1 MAHPG
6 HHAATR
12 PDAPALIMAGTG
24 AVTTWAEL
32 RNESVAAANLLHD
45 LGLRA
50 GDSVAFCIENR
61 LEFAVLVWACHDAG
75 YRYTPISTRLTTEEV
90 EYIVDDCGASVF
102 LHTTKTGGAR
112 DPVAAIGGVEHVIDV
127 DVPGSLGDAPDRVAV
142 EPRYERAE
150 GIAMLYSSGT
160 TGKPK
165 GVWRAAP
172 DEPIEELGPGDRAA
186 AGAFGIT
193 TESIYLSP
201 APLYHSA
208 PITFLIQMGR
218 IGAATVV
225 MERFDP
231 AEALATIERYSVT
244 HSQWVPT
251 MFVRML
257 RLPDDERK
265 RYDLSSHVFAI
276 HGAGPC
282 SIATKEAMLAW
293 WGPII
298 HEYYAGTEGAGMCRI
313 GPEEWLAHKGS
324 VGRSARGPVL
334 IVDDEGNELPAG
346 EVGQIWFANSSDFRY
361 HGDEPK
367 TAEARRGAGGTFGD
381 IGYLDADGYLYLTDR
396 KSFTINAGGVNIY
409 PQEIEDVLLAH
420 PAVHD
425 VAVFGLPNDEYGE
438 EVKAVVEPD
447 PAIVADAALAAE
459 LLDHCRQHL
468 AGFKIPRSIDFEPQL
483 PREPTGKL
491 RKHLIRDRYL
501 ASDLAAPPTG

>member
-6 HHAATR
+6 VHAAIR
-12 PDAPALIMAGTG
+12 PDAAALIMAATG
-24 AVTTWAEL
+24 EITTWAEL
-32 RNESVAAANLLHD
+32 RQRSVAAANKLHD
-45 LGLRA
+45 LGARA

-61 LEFAVLVWACHDAG
+61 PDFAVLVWACHDAG
-75 YRYTPISTRLTTEEV
+75 YRYTPISTRLTSEEIT
-90 EYIVDDCGASVF
+90 YIVDDCGASVV
-102 LHTTKTGGAR
+102 LHSERTSRATA
-112 DPVAAIGGVEHVIDV
+112 DV
-127 DVPGSLGDAPDRVAV
+127 DALDGVDHVVNIDAPNALGVAGDSA
-142 EPRYERAE
+142 PRYERAE
-150 GIAMLYSSGT
+150 GIGMLYSSGT

-165 GVWRAAP
+165 GVWRPAP
-172 DEPIEELGPGDRAA
+172 TEPIEELGPADRGAA
-186 AGAFGIT
+186 RAFGIT
-193 TESIYLSP
+193 PDSVYLSP

-218 IGAATVV
+218 IGATTVI

-231 AEALATIERYSVT
+231 AESLAIIEQYGVT

-257 RLPDDERK
+257 RLSDDERS
-265 RYDLSSHVFAI
+265 RHDLSSHVFAI

-282 SIATKEAMLAW
+282 SIAVKEAMLEW

-313 GPEEWLAHKGS
+313 GPDEWLAHKGS
-324 VGRSARGPVL
+324 VGRSARGPVM
-334 IVDDEGNELPAG
+334 IIDDDGNEAPVG
-346 EVGQIWFANSSDFRY
+346 EVGQIWFGNSSDFRY
-361 HGDEPK
+361 HGDEEK
-367 TAEARRGAGGTFGD
+367 TAEARRGTGGTFGD

-396 KSFTINAGGVNIY
+396 KSFTINAGGINIY
-409 PQEIEDVLLAH
+409 PQEIEDVLLGH

-425 VAVFGLPNDEYGE
+425 AAVFGLPNDEYGE

-447 PAIVADAALAAE
+447 PAVVADDALAAE
-459 LLDHCRQHL
+459 LLAHCSRHL
-468 AGFKIPRSIDFEPQL
+468 AGFKVPRSIDFEPQL

-501 ASDLAAPPTG
+501 PQQER

>member
-1 MAHPG
+1 MAE
-6 HHAATR
+6 
-12 PDAPALIMAGTG
+12 TG
-24 AVTTWAEL
+24 DVTTWADL
-32 RNESVAAANLLHD
+32 RKKSVAAANLLHD

-50 GDSVAFCIENR
+50 GDSVAFCVENR
-61 LEFAVLVWACHDAG
+61 PEFAVLVWACHDAG
-75 YRYTPISTRLTTEEV
+75 FRYTPISTRLTPDEV
-90 EYIVDDCGASVF
+90 AYIVDDCGTAVF
-102 LHTTKTGGAR
+102 LHSEHTNSAQ
-112 DPVAAIGGVEHVIDV
+112 VAVAGLGGVEHVIDI
-127 DVPGSLGDAPDRVAV
+127 DRPGSLGDTADEEAA

-172 DEPIEELGPGDRAA
+172 DEPIEELGPADRAA
-186 AGAFGIT
+186 AGPFGIT
-193 TESIYLSP
+193 PESIYLSP

-218 IGAATVV
+218 IGAATVI

-231 AEALATIERYSVT
+231 IDALATIEQFGVT

-257 RLPDDERK
+257 RLSDDERH
-265 RYDLSSHVFAI
+265 RFDLSSHVFAI

-282 SIATKEAMLAW
+282 SIATKEAMLEW
-293 WGPII
+293 WGPVI

-334 IVDDEGNELPAG
+334 IVDDEGNELPVG
-346 EVGQIWFANSSDFRY
+346 EVGQIWFENSSDFRY
-361 HGDEPK
+361 HGDESK

-396 KSFTINAGGVNIY
+396 KSFTINAGGINIY
-409 PQEIEDVLLAH
+409 PQEIEDVLLLH

-447 PAIVADAALAAE
+447 PAVVADDALAGE
-459 LLDHCRQHL
+459 LLAHCRQHL

-501 ASDLAAPPTG
+501 ATDPAEPSPS